1 MSGSGFILFNRKL
14 NGEIEFLILDT
25 YPKIDKI
32 KNYDIPKG
40 SLHEGEDP
48 LNGAIRELYEEVNLT
63 LDDIIPFLEELKIN
77 LLTR

>member
-48 LNGAIRELYEEVNLT
+48 LNGAIREIY
-63 LDDIIPFLEELKIN
+63 
-77 LLTR
+77 